1 MANSENDNRPPPN
14 RMTRSEFSPEIPVTA
29 ARLARRLTRIRH
41 GASAVATQRT
51 AAAARAIQRKRRAI
65 VFIAIGFL
73 EQVACR
79 PNLDRK
85 APAFLDCLTCLFRF
99 SVASGACLCRQP
111 V

>member
-1 MANSENDNRPPPN
+1 
-14 RMTRSEFSPEIPVTA
+14 MTRSEFSPAILVNA
-29 ARLARRLTRIRH
+29 AGLPRRLTRIRH
-41 GASAVATQRT
+41 EAPAVATQRNAT
-51 AAAARAIQRKRRAI
+51 QGIAAAARAIQRKRRAI